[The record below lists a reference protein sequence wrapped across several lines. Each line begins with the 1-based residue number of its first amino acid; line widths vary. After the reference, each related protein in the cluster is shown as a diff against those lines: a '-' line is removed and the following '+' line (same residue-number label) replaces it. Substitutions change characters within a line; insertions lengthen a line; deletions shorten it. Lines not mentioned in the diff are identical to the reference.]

1 MSNTR
6 IILDRQSDLMLT
18 GATLSSPHITNPV
31 GIVQADISGLTSSLA
46 SLEEKDTSID
56 TRLNNFQS
64 GLFQYVTFSG
74 AIDNTNKIFT
84 NNTNNLS
91 NILLYL
97 VFVNG
102 LLQEESG
109 DYSINL
115 GNNSSTITFVEAL
128 KIGSKL
134 SILIFRS
141 PSI

>member
-18 GATLSSPHITNPV
+18 GATLSSPYITNPV
-31 GIVQADISGLTSSLA
+31 GLVEADISGLTLSLA

-56 TRLNNFQS
+56 TRLNSFQS
-64 GLFQYVTFSG
+64 GLFQYVAFSG
-74 AIDNTNKIFT
+74 AVDNINKTFT
-84 NNTNNLS
+84 NTTNDLS
-91 NILLYL
+91 NILLSL
-97 VFVNG
+97 IFVNG
-102 LLQEESG
+102 LLQEEGG
-109 DYSINL
+109 DYSISL

-128 KIGSKL
+128 KNGSKL

>member
-1 MSNTR
+1 MANTR

-18 GATLSSPHITNPV
+18 GATLSSPYITNPV
-31 GIVQADISGLTSSLA
+31 GLVEADISGLTSSLS

-74 AIDNTNKIFT
+74 SIDNINKTFT
-84 NNTNNLS
+84 NTTNDLS
-91 NILLYL
+91 NILLSL
-97 VFVNG
+97 IFVNG

-109 DYSINL
+109 DYSISL

-128 KIGSKL
+128 KNGSKL

>member
-18 GATLSSPHITNPV
+18 GATLSSPYITNPV
-31 GIVQADISGLTSSLA
+31 GLVEADISGLTSSLA

-56 TRLNNFQS
+56 NRLNNFQS

-74 AIDNTNKIFT
+74 SIDNTNKTFT
-84 NNTNNLS
+84 NTTNDLS
-91 NILLYL
+91 NILLSL
-97 VFVNG
+97 IFVNG
-102 LLQEESG
+102 LQEEGG
-109 DYSINL
+109 DYSISL

-128 KIGSKL
+128 KNGSKL

>member
-18 GATLSSPHITNPV
+18 GATLSSPYITNPV
-31 GIVQADISGLTSSLA
+31 GIVQADISGLTSSLS

-56 TRLNNFQS
+56 NRLNNFQS

-74 AIDNTNKIFT
+74 AVDNINKTFT
-84 NNTNNLS
+84 NTTNDLS
-91 NILLYL
+91 NILLSL
-97 VFVNG
+97 IFVNG
-102 LLQEESG
+102 LLQEEGG
-109 DYSINL
+109 DYSISL

-128 KIGSKL
+128 KNGSKL